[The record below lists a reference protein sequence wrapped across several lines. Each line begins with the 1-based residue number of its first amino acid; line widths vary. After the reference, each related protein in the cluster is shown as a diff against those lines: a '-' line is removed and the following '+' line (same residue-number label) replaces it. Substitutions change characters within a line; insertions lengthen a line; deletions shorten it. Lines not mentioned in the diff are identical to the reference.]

1 VGQHIRNAASK
12 MEEGS
17 KLLNKVELR
26 VEGLAGGDAAD
37 QPTLFEEKKKVLGT
51 GF

>member
-1 VGQHIRNAASK
+1 MARHIRNAAAE

>member
-1 VGQHIRNAASK
+1 MRNAAAK

-26 VEGLAGGDAAD
+26 VESLAGEGSE
-37 QPTLFEEKKKVLGT
+37 QQTLFEDEDEKRKSLGA
-51 GF
+51 GL